1 MATNLAR
8 LEDHPL
14 PRSLPDDV
22 RVLPYHARI
31 AAALDYVVE
40 HYQEQPSL
48 ETMAEAAGLSPFHFQ
63 RIFKR
68 WAGISPK
75 RFLQY
80 VTLAHAKR
88 LLARDASVLDA
99 ALDTGLS
106 GPSRLHD
113 LFVACDALTPGEF
126 KALGARLVIRWG
138 LHDAPLGRVLIGITE
153 RGICWLSFVCEDDA
167 DAITAMQREWA
178 GASLVR
184 DQAATEPYMERA
196 FEMSPRIG
204 EPLPL
209 LLKGTNFQIKVWEA
223 LLRVP
228 FGQLVSYQAIAG
240 AIGQPS
246 AARAVGRAI
255 GANNVAWLIPCHRII
270 LSTGLIHNY
279 RWGTPRKRLLTTFEA
294 AMTKAEAGDEDAAR
308 ALPAQSRIAFGGR
321 F

>member
-1 MATNLAR
+1 MATNLAC
-8 LEDHPL
+8 LEDYPP
-14 PRSLPDDV
+14 PRGLAHAARSA
-22 RVLPYHARI
+22 PYNARI
-31 AAALDYVVE
+31 AAALGYIVE

-48 ETMAEAAGLSPFHFQ
+48 ETMAEVAGLSPFHFQ

-88 LLARDASVLDA
+88 LLVRDVSVLDA

-126 KALGARLVIRWG
+126 KALGERLVIRWG
-138 LHDAPLGRVLIGITE
+138 LHDGPLGRVLVGTTE
-153 RGICWLSFVCEDDA
+153 RGVCWLSFVVQSDG
-167 DAITAMQREWA
+167 DAIAALEREWA

-184 DQAATEPYMERA
+184 DQAATEPYVERA
-196 FEMSPRIG
+196 FEMNLQIG

-228 FGQLVSYQAIAG
+228 FGQLVSYKAIAA

-246 AARAVGRAI
+246 AVRAVGRAI

-279 RWGTPRKRLLTTFEA
+279 RWGTHQKRLLTTFEA
-294 AMTKAEAGDEDAAR
+294 ALTKAEAGDEAIERTFPLR
-308 ALPAQSRIAFGGR
+308 AEFDRR